1 MHDLNQLN
9 AWKSLN
15 DHYNEIK
22 NISLNKLFKDDTN
35 RFNNFSVN
43 FNNMLIDYSK
53 NHINKKTL
61 SLFKNLLTEIN
72 INQIE
77 FALHNDNEY
86 LKKLYLIYQGNYNKA
101 EPSTIVKLS
110 ELSRL
115 KNKEVYKV
123 NFE

>member
-1 MHDLNQLN
+1 MFVNIVIAFFLIFLGHHTRRLEIVN
-9 AWKSLN
+9 
-15 DHYNEIK
+15 NEI
-22 NISLNKLFKDDTN
+22 
-35 RFNNFSVN
+35 
-43 FNNMLIDYSK
+43 IDK
-53 NHINKKTL
+53 IN
-61 SLFKNLLTEIN
+61 SINQEIN